1 MKSKRMEFHNKFLIV
16 SAMLAVISWL
26 SLGVVSFPMLAGT
39 LGISTKAAA
48 TVVNLISAYSTVTA
62 VISIVGAITGAITGV
77 GSIGSGIAA
86 TVLYILKKKGAAK
99 AALW

>member
-62 VISIVGAITGAITGV
+62 VISIVGAITGV
-77 GSIGSGIAA
+77 GFIGSGIAA

>member
-39 LGISTKAAA
+39 LEISTGSAA

-62 VISIVGAITGAITGV
+62 VISIVGAITGV

-86 TVLYILKKKGAAK
+86 TVLYMLKKKSAAK
-99 AALW
+99 AALS

>member
-1 MKSKRMEFHNKFLIV
+1 MEFLINF
-16 SAMLAVISWL
+16 SLFPAMLAVISWL

-62 VISIVGAITGAITGV
+62 VISIVGAITGV

-86 TVLYILKKKGAAK
+86 TVLYILKKEGCC
-99 AALW
+99 

>member
-48 TVVNLISAYSTVTA
+48 TVVNLISAYSTVGYC
-62 VISIVGAITGAITGV
+62 SN
-77 GSIGSGIAA
+77 SS
-86 TVLYILKKKGAAK
+86 LYIEKERCC
-99 AALW
+99 

>member
-1 MKSKRMEFHNKFLIV
+1 
-16 SAMLAVISWL
+16 
-26 SLGVVSFPMLAGT
+26 
-39 LGISTKAAA
+39 
-48 TVVNLISAYSTVTA
+48 LISAYSTVTA
-62 VISIVGAITGAITGV
+62 VISIVGAITGV

>member
-26 SLGVVSFPMLAGT
+26 SLGVVSFTMLAGT

-62 VISIVGAITGAITGV
+62 VISIVGAITGV

>member
-48 TVVNLISAYSTVTA
+48 TVVNL
-62 VISIVGAITGAITGV
+62 
-77 GSIGSGIAA
+77 
-86 TVLYILKKKGAAK
+86 
-99 AALW
+99 

>member
-16 SAMLAVISWL
+16 SVMLAVISWL

-39 LGISTKAAA
+39 LGISTGSAA

-62 VISIVGAITGAITGV
+62 VISIV
-77 GSIGSGIAA
+77 SGIAA
-86 TVLYILKKKGAAK
+86 TVLYMLKKKSAAK

>member
-48 TVVNLISAYSTVTA
+48 TVVNLISAYS
-62 VISIVGAITGAITGV
+62 SNFNCRCNHRSRFYWFGYC
-77 GSIGSGIAA
+77 SNSS
-86 TVLYILKKKGAAK
+86 LYIEKERCC
-99 AALW
+99 